1 MHSRYRE
8 LKTDEEAATE
18 TDVTKSILSFNFK
31 LYIQLTGNQS
41 RKLNLLNIQPT

>member
-31 LYIQLTGNQS
+31 LYIQLNQS